1 VSKTESGFTLIE
13 VMIAVAIFAVMA
25 GAIAMANSQ
34 NLTAAYQIE
43 QQTQGRWVN
52 ENVLARMRLSAAPDL
67 GSKTEKVEFNG
78 QTWTVEIEVKKFNPF
93 ENAAQSNPLVQAN
106 SLVQAGQ
113 QQLGQHT
120 RSVELRA
127 IPPGSDTHADV
138 LDAILGDP

>member
-1 VSKTESGFTLIE
+1 MSRTESGFTLIE

-78 QTWTVEIEVKKFNPF
+78 QTWTVEIEVTEFSPF
-93 ENAAQSNPLVQAN
+93 EKVAQENPAVQ
-106 SLVQAGQ
+106 SVKQQIGQ
-113 QQLGQHT
+113 RT

-127 IPPGSDTHADV
+127 FPPESDTHADA
-138 LDAILGDP
+138 LYAILGDP